1 MKKIFIT
8 PLLLLLSILIFA
20 TPYHDL
26 PTVNLQAIAGETV
39 LAPTIKNMKKFN
51 KKGLAKTRFQLYAVT
66 IEEVGPTVSMVIDKK
81 GNRYEVPNAL
91 VMRMQHFPNP
101 QKGDIVISWNSRSK
115 RMQKFLIHELIS
127 DRVYAY
133 PLNSGSILQEN
144 ALPKTVLLGCNKG
157 ECLKLE
163 NPLQIGSTFM
173 NRQGGREKLFTVLQ
187 VLPGG
192 VLAIN
197 SSGQISTH
205 RETDCQA
212 VPIKPSVFPED
223 EVWAAYLGNMYKAM
237 VDSISWEMGTVWVNM
252 PRMGEVKSVAV
263 PWGSIFPTGQ
273 RVSDPLAY
281 AVSPAESEE
290 KEGHDPPQKED
301 AVLDDLSVSPY
312 RRKHEVGGIHYRFYP
327 VTTTTAKVG
336 EYVLSTH
343 RLRLED
349 AYHQPERA
357 NFIFYAYPVKKVG
370 TKESTLISPG
380 GNTFDIPNSLIIPL
394 GTNAS
399 ARKGQILLTWWQSG
413 SGMRRAIVVDDTNP
427 HQPIVR
433 YIDVKENHPVKI
445 KGVALDQLEE
455 QLKPNSFIQ
464 LNKVLQAGISIA
476 VADPDQPNELLH
488 RQLIKII
495 DGQALVMDRIGRLSV
510 HLVNEITPLP
520 IKPKVQEGALVK
532 VPYLGKFYDGIV
544 KSVDQRN
551 GRVFVEFTFAKK
563 QVVGFGYGDVWPIK

>member
-8 PLLLLLSILIFA
+8 PLLVLLSIITFA

-26 PTVNLQAIAGETV
+26 PNVNLQAIVGETV

-66 IEEVGPTVSMVIDKK
+66 LEEIGPSVSLVIDKK
-81 GNRYEVPNAL
+81 GNRYQVPNAL
-91 VMRMQHFPNP
+91 VMSMQHNPNP

-115 RMQKFLIHELIS
+115 RMQKFLINELIS

-133 PLNSGSILQEN
+133 PLHTFSLPQEN
-144 ALPKTVLLGCNKG
+144 SLPKTVLLGCNKG

-163 NPLQIGSTFM
+163 IPLQIGSTFM
-173 NRQGGREKLFTVLQ
+173 NRQSGREKLFTVLQ

-192 VLAIN
+192 ILAIN
-197 SSGQISTH
+197 SSGQVSTH
-205 RETDCQA
+205 RESACQPL
-212 VPIKPSVFPED
+212 PIKPSVYPED
-223 EVWAAYLGNMYKAM
+223 EVWAAYMGNMYKAM
-237 VDSISWEMGTVWVNM
+237 VDSVSWETGTVWVNM
-252 PRMGEVKSVAV
+252 PRMGEVKPVTV
-263 PWGSIFPTGQ
+263 PWGSIFPTGK
-273 RVSDPLAY
+273 RVSDPSAY
-281 AVSPAESEE
+281 AILPPTAEEREE
-290 KEGHDPPQKED
+290 NHLSQKED
-301 AVLDDLSVSPY
+301 AVLDDLNISPY
-312 RRKHEVGGIHYRFYP
+312 RRKHEIGGIHYRFYP
-327 VTTTTAKVG
+327 TTSTIAKAG

-349 AYHQPERA
+349 AYHQPDRA
-357 NFIFYAYPVKKVG
+357 SFIFYAYPVKKVG
-370 TKESTLISPG
+370 AKESTLVSPG

-427 HQPIVR
+427 QQPIVR
-433 YIDVKENHPVKI
+433 YIDVKENHPVKV

-455 QLKPNSFIQ
+455 QLKPNSFIK
-464 LNKVLQAGISIA
+464 LTKILQAGISIA
-476 VADPDQPNELLH
+476 VADPEQPNKLLH
-488 RQLIKII
+488 RQLIKVI
-495 DGQALVMDRIGRLSV
+495 DGQALVMDQVGRLSV
-510 HLVNEITPLP
+510 HLINEITPLP

-532 VPYLGKFYDGIV
+532 VPYIGKFYDGIV
-544 KSVDQRN
+544 KSVDPRN